1 MKVLRTKPD
10 SCREDTDPP
19 IYQNDVTHWWDGSQL
34 YGSDIETH
42 KRVRSFAGGKL
53 IVDDDDGLLP
63 VDPKTNIDVTGKTL
77 VIHHERH
84 SLIMC
89 LVQIFLRELIFSG
102 LKTHHRSLFVAR
114 LVLVS

>member
-53 IVDDDDGLLP
+53 IVDDKDGLLP

-102 LKTHHRSLFVAR
+102 LKTHHL
-114 LVLVS
+114 

>member
-53 IVDDDDGLLP
+53 IVDDNDGLLP

-84 SLIMC
+84 SNER
-89 LVQIFLRELIFSG
+89 IFNLLSCYYIVNCWYN
-102 LKTHHRSLFVAR
+102 KTCN
-114 LVLVS
+114 